1 MTLGASYIVI
11 LEHSKNNSQHSS
23 LPFYKYLIKM
33 DQSLLFKNVKNQ
45 KIIDRL
51 YKPSALIAS
60 VCLIIIDRNTILR
73 DLYLYLIQKLL
84 E

>member
-33 DQSLLFKNVKNQ
+33 DQSLLFKNDKN
-45 KIIDRL
+45 KKNHLTDF

-60 VCLIIIDRNTILR
+60 VCLIIDRKTILR
-73 DLYLYLIQKLL
+73 DLSISDTKKY
-84 E
+84 